1 MAVIKNKDV
10 LQSYIVTTARYDFSV
25 YEKRILYRIVEV
37 LQSKISGLKLTY
49 NYSIQKDLYGDYEF
63 TLPISVFLKDE
74 KDTNY
79 KEVKKAL
86 KSLRNKDFEYED
98 ASEWGVY
105 GIIEKPK
112 IKKYDSVVKLVITPL
127 LMEAFLNF
135 AKGYRKYELKTAMEF
150 DSIYTMRF
158 YELLSG
164 QERPLSFLIEEL
176 KKMFRIEDKYKQIND
191 FIKRVIEP
199 AKKELTEKAPYSF
212 EYKINKLGKKY
223 HSITFHPFRIPANR
237 SLELEQYEL
246 EKQLS
251 PRWILDNQTLKY
263 LQNEYSFSTQEIN
276 QWYDLFK
283 RAQKELDL
291 MNFLAEKKRY
301 AMDAKNPKGYLINC
315 IKNELKINAKKNPV
329 TENQQEL
336 ELDFG
341 FIDVKNVPD
350 LTQEEAK
357 SIVKQIFK

>member
-1 MAVIKNKDV
+1 MALIKNKEV

-37 LQSKISGLKLTY
+37 LQSKILGLKLTY
-49 NYSIQKDLYGDYEF
+49 NYSIQKDLYGDFEF
-63 TLPISVFLKDE
+63 TIPVSAFLRDE
-74 KDTNY
+74 RDTNY
-79 KEVKKAL
+79 NEVKKAL

-98 ASEWGVY
+98 ATEWGVY

-112 IKKYDSVVKLVITPL
+112 IKKYDSVVKLIITPL

-164 QERPLSFLIEEL
+164 QERPISFVIDEL

-199 AKKELTEKAPYSF
+199 AKKELSKKAPYSF
-212 EYKINKLGKKY
+212 EYKINKQGKKY
-223 HSITFHPFRIPANR
+223 HSITFHPFKIPANR
-237 SLELEQYEL
+237 NLEIEQHNL

-251 PRWILDNQTLKY
+251 PRWILDSQTLKY
-263 LQNEYSFSTQEIN
+263 LQNEYSFSNKEIN
-276 QWYDLFK
+276 QWYKLFK
-283 RAQKELDL
+283 TAQKELDL
-291 MNFLAEKKRY
+291 SKFLAEKKRY
-301 AMDAKNPKGYLINC
+301 AMEAKNPKGYLIHC
-315 IKNELKINAKKNPV
+315 LKNELGKNSRQEKINEV
-329 TENQQEL
+329 QQEL
-336 ELDFG
+336 DFELDFLDPA
-341 FIDVKNVPD
+341 ISPD

-357 SIVKQIFK
+357 TIVEQLFK

>member
-37 LQSKISGLKLTY
+37 LQSKILGLNLNY

-63 TLPISVFLKDE
+63 TLPISIFLKDE

-86 KSLRNKDFEYED
+86 KSLRSKDFEYED

-105 GIIEKPK
+105 GVIEKPK
-112 IKKYDSVVKLVITPL
+112 IKKYDSVVKLIITPL

-150 DSIYTMRF
+150 DSVYTMRF

-164 QERPLSFLIEEL
+164 QERPLSYTIEDL
-176 KKMFRIEDKYKQIND
+176 KKMFKIENKYKQIND

-199 AKKELTEKAPYSF
+199 ARKELIRKAPYSF
-212 EYKINKLGKKY
+212 EYKINKQGKKY
-223 HSITFHPFRIPANR
+223 HSITFFPFKIPANR
-237 SLELEQYEL
+237 SMELEQIEL
-246 EKQLS
+246 EKQIS
-251 PRWILDNQTLKY
+251 PRWVIDEPVFKY
-263 LQNEYSFSTQEIN
+263 LQDEYNFTSQEIK
-276 QWYDLFK
+276 QWFDLFK
-283 RAQKELDL
+283 SAQKELDL
-291 MNFLAEKKRY
+291 LNFLAEKKRY
-301 AMDAKNPKGYLINC
+301 AKEAKNPKGYLINC
-315 IKNELKINAKKNPV
+315 IKNELKRKTKD
-329 TENQQEL
+329 EGQQEL
-336 ELDFG
+336 DFD
-341 FIDVKNVPD
+341 FFTTNTNNTDD

-357 SIVKQIFK
+357 AIADEFFKSKII